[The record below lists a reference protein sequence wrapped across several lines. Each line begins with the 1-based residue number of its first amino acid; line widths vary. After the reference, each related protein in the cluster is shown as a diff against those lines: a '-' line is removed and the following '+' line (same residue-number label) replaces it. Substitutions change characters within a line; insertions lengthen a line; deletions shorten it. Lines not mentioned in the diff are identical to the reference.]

1 MDVILLET
9 VRGLGTLGELVSVKP
24 GYGRNYLVP
33 QQKAVYATADAKDK
47 VEEARRKLAKQEAK
61 RLEVATARAA
71 LAARAV
77 SITRLA
83 NPEGHLFGSV
93 ANVDIAEAL
102 TTDEVTIEKAEVDLP
117 EGAFKEVGQYT
128 ATIILHAEISFEVT
142 VDVIGEEGD
151 VPEGLEVIDE
161 NEGAHHLKGQEVEP
175 AEEVYEGEEEFNENE

>member
-33 QQKAVYATADAKDK
+33 QKKAVYATEDAKEK
-47 VEEARRKLAKQEAK
+47 VEEARRKLAKEEVK
-61 RLEVATARAA
+61 RIEVAKARAE

-102 TTDEVTIEKAEVDLP
+102 STDDVTIEKAEVNLP

-128 ATIILHAEISFEVT
+128 AEIILHADVSFDVT
-142 VDVIGEEGD
+142 VDVIGEQGE

-161 NEGAHHLKGQEVEP
+161 DEGAHHLKGQVIEP
-175 AEEVYEGEEEFNENE
+175 AEEVFEGEEEYNENE

>member
-33 QQKAVYATADAKDK
+33 QKKAVYATGDAKEK
-47 VEEARRKLAKQEAK
+47 VEEARRNLAKQEAD

-71 LAARAV
+71 LAARAI

-102 TTDEVTIEKAEVDLP
+102 TSDEVTIEKAEVDLP
-117 EGAFKEVGQYT
+117 EGAFKEVGRYT
-128 ATIILHAEISFEVT
+128 AKIILHAEVSFDIT
-142 VDVIGEEGD
+142 VDVIGEEGE

-161 NEGAHHLKGQEVEP
+161 DEGAHHLKGQVIEP
-175 AEEVYEGEEEFNENE
+175 AEEVYEGEDEYNEND